1 MGTYPQFSKMVSQ
14 GGKASKSVHIHLISD
29 STGETVASVARAC
42 LVQFDRI
49 EPIEHVWTM
58 VRERSEAKSVL
69 AEIKKN
75 PGIVIYTLVN
85 REIQELIE
93 EYCQKLGVP
102 CVGVLDPL
110 LEAMHV
116 YLGATVQARPGRQHE
131 MDADYFARIDAVHFV
146 LSHDDGQMPTDL
158 HQADVIL
165 AGVSRTLKTPTCIYL
180 ANRGIKA
187 ANIPIMPG
195 LPVPEEVLQ
204 EDAPLVVGL
213 TKDPKRLVQIRR
225 NRLKILERDENTD
238 YADIE
243 TVSEEIRAAREIF
256 KRHGWPV
263 IDVTRRSVEEVA
275 AMILQLHAK
284 RKGEQP

>member
-1 MGTYPQFSKMVSQ
+1 MN
-14 GGKASKSVHIHLISD
+14 IHLISD
-29 STGETVASVARAC
+29 STGETVSSVARAC

-49 EPIEHVWTM
+49 EPVEHVWTM
-58 VRERSEAKSVL
+58 VRKKSEAKNVL

-75 PGIVIYTLVN
+75 PGIVVYTLVN
-85 REIQELIE
+85 RDIQELIE
-93 EYCQKLGVP
+93 EECQKIGVP
-102 CVGVLDPL
+102 CVGILDPL
-110 LEAMHV
+110 MAAMHA
-116 YLGATVQARPGRQHE
+116 YLGVRVQARPGRQHE

-146 LSHDDGQMPTDL
+146 LSHDDGQMPSDL
-158 HQADVIL
+158 HKADVVL

-195 LPVPEEVLQ
+195 VPLPKEVVQ
-204 EDAPLVVGL
+204 DNSPFVVGL

-225 NRLKILERDENTD
+225 SRLKFLERDENTD

-243 TVSEEIRAAREIF
+243 TVSAEIRAAREIF
-256 KRHGWPV
+256 KEQGWPF
-263 IDVTRRSVEEVA
+263 IDVTQRSVEEVA

-284 RKGEQP
+284 RKGE

>member
-1 MGTYPQFSKMVSQ
+1 MGSRE
-14 GGKASKSVHIHLISD
+14 GKVPKAVHIHLISD

-42 LVQFDRI
+42 LVQFDRV

-58 VRERSEAKSVL
+58 VRKRSDATTVL
-69 AEIKKN
+69 AEIKNN
-75 PGIVIYTLVN
+75 PGIVAYTLVN
-85 REIQELIE
+85 RDIQEYIE
-93 EYCQKLGVP
+93 EECQKLGVP

-110 LEAMHV
+110 LSTLHS
-116 YLGATVQARPGRQHE
+116 YLGAAVQARPGRQHE

-146 LSHDDGQMPTDL
+146 LSHDDGQMPRDL
-158 HQADVIL
+158 KRADVVL

-187 ANIPIMPG
+187 ANIPIVPG
-195 LPVPEEVLQ
+195 LPLPEEVLHD
-204 EDAPLVVGL
+204 DAPLVVGL

-243 TVSEEIRAAREIF
+243 MVSAEIQAARQIF
-256 KRHGWPV
+256 KERSWPV

-275 AMILQLHAK
+275 AMVLQLYAK
-284 RKGEQP
+284 RKDEQP

>member
-1 MGTYPQFSKMVSQ
+1 MN
-14 GGKASKSVHIHLISD
+14 IHLISD

-49 EPIEHVWTM
+49 EAVEHVWTM
-58 VRERSEAKSVL
+58 VRKRSEAKSVL
-69 AEIKKN
+69 AKIKKD

-93 EYCQKLGVP
+93 EECQKLGVP

-116 YLGATVQARPGRQHE
+116 YLGARVQARPGRQHE

-146 LSHDDGQMPTDL
+146 LSHDDGQMPGDI
-158 HQADVIL
+158 HKADVIL

-195 LPVPEEVLQ
+195 VPLPEEVFQ
-204 EDAPLVVGL
+204 NNAPLVIGL

-225 NRLKILERDENTD
+225 SRLKILERDENTD
-238 YADIE
+238 YADID
-243 TVSEEIRAAREIF
+243 TVSAEIRAAREIF
-256 KRHGWPV
+256 KEHDWPV
-263 IDVTRRSVEEVA
+263 IDVTQRSVEEVA

-284 RKGEQP
+284 RKGE